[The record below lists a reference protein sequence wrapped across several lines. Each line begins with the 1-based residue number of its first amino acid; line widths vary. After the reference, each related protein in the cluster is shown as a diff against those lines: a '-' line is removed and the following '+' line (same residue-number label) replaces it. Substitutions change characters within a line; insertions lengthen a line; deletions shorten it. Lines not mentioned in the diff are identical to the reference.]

1 MKIGDDKGN
10 SKTPF
15 LEIGIIILIWL
26 IALSPLYIVFLK
38 AKIAFN
44 F

>member
-1 MKIGDDKGN
+1 MKTGDDKGN

-15 LEIGIIILIWL
+15 LEIVIIILIWL
-26 IALSPLYIVFLK
+26 IAFSLAYIVFLK
-38 AKIAFN
+38 AQIEFN